1 VRCGFLVQ
9 AQFGFQRRAAYRA
22 PLAYPFGIYPRR
34 RHRIVV
40 FADPPP
46 SLPLPRTRKSLP
58 ARDAAPRRPAGDA
71 PERWA
76 VDAGTADLAALHI
89 PADASRRRVFDID
102 VRFVVRATAAAD
114 DDSPWHA
121 MTVEIDG
128 AREWSRRIDTDR
140 LGPSDSL
147 DHHCRRDVGVGQA
160 LRVRVLTQ
168 LSGAQ
173 RVRLS
178 IEAEEHPTS

>member
-1 VRCGFLVQ
+1 
-9 AQFGFQRRAAYRA
+9 
-22 PLAYPFGIYPRR
+22 
-34 RHRIVV
+34 
-40 FADPPP
+40 
-46 SLPLPRTRKSLP
+46 LPRTRKTPP
-58 ARDAAPRRPAGDA
+58 ARDAAPPPPPRPAGDA

-76 VDAGTADLAALHI
+76 VDVGAADLAALHI
-89 PADASRRRVFDID
+89 PADAWRRRVFDID

-114 DDSPWHA
+114 GEAPWLA

-128 AREWSRRIDTDR
+128 AREWSRRIDTDC
-140 LGPSDSL
+140 LGATDSL
-147 DHHCRRDVGVGQA
+147 DYHCRRDVGVGQA

-173 RVRLS
+173 RVRLR